1 MNRGRDHPKGGNM
14 MQRFDNVAF
23 KATKTDEGFIRDT
36 PIVGRTGILVY
47 RNADGTERKE
57 YRPPEEAF
65 AADSLA
71 SLMGKPITIGHKAF
85 VTAGNAAQVAPVGSV
100 LSEGRQD
107 GNNIK
112 ADIVI
117 YNLDTASRE
126 LSCGYTLDLDET
138 PGTTPQG
145 EHYDAIQRNIQYNH
159 LAIVPKGRAGIARL
173 NMDGSQVVDDDS
185 EVKEANKM
193 AEMTK
198 IRLDSGI
205 EYECAPEV
213 KVEIEKMRKDSAE
226 AKKEFDKL
234 QAKFDALD
242 AELKKE
248 QEGRKADAEKA
259 KANFDEA
266 IKARV
271 ELLKVAEAHKV
282 ANADSMT
289 DTEIK
294 TAVIK
299 AVRGDAINLDGKSA
313 DYIEAAYDMA
323 KADVKQH
330 EDGMAEQRKATQSHD
345 DEGAQGGA
353 QNNDAADDPEAAY
366 QKLIEAERHMYEK
379 GRE

>member
-1 MNRGRDHPKGGNM
+1 
-14 MQRFDNVAF
+14 MQRFDQVTFA
-23 KATKTDEGFIRDT
+23 ATKTAEGFIRDT

-47 RNADGTERKE
+47 RNADGTERRE

-65 AADSLA
+65 KADSLA
-71 SLMGKPITIGHKAF
+71 SLQGKPITIGHKAF
-85 VTAGNAAQVAPVGSV
+85 VTSGNAAQVAPVGSV
-100 LSEGRQD
+100 LSAGRQD
-107 GNNIK
+107 GNNIV
-112 ADIVI
+112 ADIVV
-117 YNLDTASRE
+117 YNLDTDSRE
-126 LSCGYTLDLDET
+126 LSCGYTLTLDEKPGIT
-138 PGTTPQG
+138 PDGQR
-145 EHYDAIQRNIQYNH
+145 YDAVQRNIVYNH
-159 LAIVPKGRAGIARL
+159 LAIVPQGRAGVARL
-173 NMDGSQVVDDDS
+173 NMDGSQVIDDEDNS
-185 EVKEANKM
+185 KEDNKM

-213 KVEIEKMRKDSAE
+213 KVEIEKMRKDSAD
-226 AKKEFDKL
+226 AKKGFDKL
-234 QAKFDALD
+234 QAKYDALE
-242 AELKKE
+242 AELAKE
-248 QEGRKADAEKA
+248 KEGRKADAEAA
-259 KANFDEA
+259 KANFDAA

-271 ELLKVAEAHKV
+271 DLLKVAEAHKV

-330 EDGMAEQRKATQSHD
+330 EDGMAEQRKATQTHD
-345 DEGAQGGA
+345 DEA
-353 QNNDAADDPEAAY
+353 QNNDAADDPEVAY
-366 QKLIEAERHMYEK
+366 AKLIEAERHMYEK

>member
-1 MNRGRDHPKGGNM
+1 

-23 KATKTDEGFIRDT
+23 KATKTAEGFIRDT
-36 PIVGRTGILVY
+36 PIVGRTGILLY
-47 RNADGTERKE
+47 RNADGTERRE

-65 AADSLA
+65 KADSLE
-71 SLMGKPITIGHKAF
+71 SLQGKPITIGHKAF

-100 LSEGRQD
+100 LSAGRQD
-107 GNNIK
+107 GNTIR

-117 YNLDTASRE
+117 YNLDTSARE

-138 PGTTPQG
+138 PGTTPEG
-145 EHYDAIQRNIQYNH
+145 EHYDAIQRNIIYNH
-159 LAIVPKGRAGIARL
+159 CAIVPKGRAGIARL
-173 NMDGSQVVDDDS
+173 NMDGEQVIDD
-185 EVKEANKM
+185 EEQEEEQKM

-198 IRLDSGI
+198 VRLDSGI
-205 EYECAPEV
+205 EYDCAPEV
-213 KVEIEKMRKDSAE
+213 KVAIEKMNKDSAD
-226 AKKEFDKL
+226 AKKAYDTL
-234 QAKFDALD
+234 QAQFDALD

-248 QEGRKADAEKA
+248 KEGRKADAEKA
-259 KANFDEA
+259 KANFDA
-266 IKARV
+266 AVKARV
-271 ELLKVAEAHKV
+271 ELLDVAEAHKV

-345 DEGAQGGA
+345 DEGAQ
-353 QNNDAADDPEAAY
+353 NNDAEDDPEAAY
-366 QKLIEAERHMYEK
+366 AKLVAAEREMYMK

>member
-1 MNRGRDHPKGGNM
+1 MSKRRDPPKEGHT
-14 MQRFDNVAF
+14 MQRFDQVTFA
-23 KATKTDEGFIRDT
+23 ATKTAEGFIRDT
-36 PIVGRTGILVY
+36 PIVGRAGILVY

-65 AADSLA
+65 KADSLA
-71 SLMGKPITIGHKAF
+71 SLQGKPITVGHKAY

-100 LSEGRQD
+100 LSAGRQD
-107 GNNIK
+107 GNNIV
-112 ADIVI
+112 ADIVV
-117 YNLDTASRE
+117 YNLDTNARE

-159 LAIVPKGRAGIARL
+159 VAIVPKGRAGIARL
-173 NMDGSQVVDDDS
+173 NMDGSQVID
-185 EVKEANKM
+185 EENPKEDKKM

-213 KVEIEKMRKDSAE
+213 KVEIEKMRKDSAD

-234 QAKFDALD
+234 QAKYDALD

-248 QEGRKADAEKA
+248 KEGRKADAEKA

-299 AVRGDAINLDGKSA
+299 AVRGDAINLEGKSA

-345 DEGAQGGA
+345 DEA

-366 QKLIEAERHMYEK
+366 AKLIEAERHMYEK

>member
-1 MNRGRDHPKGGNM
+1 
-14 MQRFDNVAF
+14 MQRFDNVTFA
-23 KATKTDEGFIRDT
+23 ATKTAEGFIRDT
-36 PIVGRTGILVY
+36 PIVGRAGILLY
-47 RNADGTERKE
+47 RNADGTEHRE

-65 AADSLA
+65 KADSLA

-85 VTAGNAAQVAPVGSV
+85 VTAGNAAQVAPIGSV
-100 LSEGRQD
+100 LSAGRQD
-107 GNNIK
+107 GDTIR

-117 YNLDTASRE
+117 YNLDTNARE

-145 EHYDAIQRNIQYNH
+145 EHYEAIQRNITYNH
-159 LAIVPKGRAGIARL
+159 LAIVPKGRAGVARL
-173 NMDGSQVVDDDS
+173 NMDGSQVID
-185 EVKEANKM
+185 EEEQKEEQKM

-198 IRLDSGI
+198 VRLDSGI
-205 EYECAPEV
+205 EYDCAPEV
-213 KVEIEKMRKDSAE
+213 KVAIEKMRKDSAE
-226 AKKEFDKL
+226 MKKEADKL
-234 QAKFDALD
+234 QAKYDALD

-259 KANFDEA
+259 KANFDAA
-266 IKARV
+266 IKTRV

-299 AVRGDAINLDGKSA
+299 AVRGDAINLKGKSA

-330 EDGMAEQRKATQSHD
+330 EDGMAEQRKATQTHD
-345 DEGAQGGA
+345 DGAQS
-353 QNNDAADDPEAAY
+353 NDEGDSPEVAY
-366 QKLIEAERHMYEK
+366 AKLIEAERHMYMK

>member
-1 MNRGRDHPKGGNM
+1 M

-23 KATKTDEGFIRDT
+23 KATKTAEGFIRDT

-65 AADSLA
+65 KADSLA
-71 SLMGKPITIGHKAF
+71 SFLGKPITIGHKAF

-107 GNNIK
+107 GNNII

-117 YNLDTASRE
+117 YNLDTNARE

-138 PGTTPQG
+138 PGTTPEG
-145 EHYDAIQRNIQYNH
+145 EHYDAIQRNIRVNH
-159 LAIVPKGRAGIARL
+159 IAIVPKGRAGVARL
-173 NMDGSQVVDDDS
+173 NMDGEQVL
-185 EVKEANKM
+185 EEEQKEEQKM

-198 IRLDSGI
+198 VRLDSGI
-205 EYECAPEV
+205 EYDCAPEV
-213 KVEIEKMRKDSAE
+213 KVAIEKMNKDSAD
-226 AKKEFDKL
+226 AKKAYDTL
-234 QAKFDALD
+234 QAKFDALE
-242 AELKKE
+242 AELAKE
-248 QEGRKADAEKA
+248 KEGRKADAEKA
-259 KANFDEA
+259 KANFDAA

-282 ANADSMT
+282 ADADSMT

-345 DEGAQGGA
+345 DEA
-353 QNNDAADDPEAAY
+353 QNNDGDDPEAAY
-366 QKLIEAERHMYEK
+366 AKLIEAERHMYEK

>member
-1 MNRGRDHPKGGNM
+1 MNRGRDRPKGGHI

-23 KATKTDEGFIRDT
+23 TATKTAEGFIRDT
-36 PIVGRTGILVY
+36 PIVGRTGILLY
-47 RNADGTERKE
+47 RNADGSERRE

-65 AADSLA
+65 RADSLA
-71 SLMGKPITIGHKAF
+71 SLQGKPITIGHKAF

-100 LSEGRQD
+100 LSAGRQD
-107 GNNIK
+107 GNNII
-112 ADIVI
+112 ADIVV
-117 YNLDTASRE
+117 YNLDTDSRE
-126 LSCGYTLDLDET
+126 LSCGYTLTLDET
-138 PGTTPQG
+138 PGTTPEG
-145 EHYDAIQRNIQYNH
+145 EHYDAIQRNIVYNH
-159 LAIVPKGRAGIARL
+159 LAIVPQGRAGIARL
-173 NMDGSQVVDDDS
+173 NMDGEQVIDD
-185 EVKEANKM
+185 EEQEEEQKM

-198 IRLDSGI
+198 VRLDSGI
-205 EYECAPEV
+205 EYDCAPEV

-226 AKKEFDKL
+226 QAKAYDTL
-234 QAKFDALD
+234 QAQFDALD

-248 QEGRKADAEKA
+248 KEGRKADAEKA

-271 ELLKVAEAHKV
+271 DLLKVAEAHKV

-330 EDGMAEQRKATQSHD
+330 EDGMAEQRRATQSHD
-345 DEGAQGGA
+345 DEGAQ
-353 QNNDAADDPEAAY
+353 NNDAEDDPEAAY
-366 QKLIEAERHMYEK
+366 AKLVAAEREMYMK

>member
-1 MNRGRDHPKGGNM
+1 

-47 RNADGTERKE
+47 RNADGTERRE

-65 AADSLA
+65 NADSLA
-71 SLMGKPITIGHKAF
+71 SLMGKPITIGHKAM
-85 VTAGNAAQVAPVGSV
+85 VNAGNAAQVAPVGSV
-100 LSEGRQD
+100 LSAGRQD
-107 GNNIK
+107 GNAIR

-117 YNLDTASRE
+117 YNLDTSARE
-126 LSCGYTLDLDET
+126 LSCGYSLNLDET
-138 PGTTPQG
+138 PGTTPEG
-145 EHYDAIQRNIQYNH
+145 EHYDAIQRDIVYNH
-159 LAIVPKGRAGIARL
+159 IAIVPQGRAGIARL
-173 NMDGSQVVDDDS
+173 NMDGSQIIDD
-185 EVKEANKM
+185 ETKEDKNM

-226 AKKEFDKL
+226 KAKAYDTL
-234 QAKFDALD
+234 QAKFDALE
-242 AELKKE
+242 AELAKE
-248 QEGRKADAEKA
+248 KEGRKADADAA

-266 IKARV
+266 IKTRV

-323 KADVKQH
+323 KADIKQH
-330 EDGMAEQRKATQSHD
+330 EDGMAEQRKATQTHD
-345 DEGAQGGA
+345 DEA
-353 QNNDAADDPEAAY
+353 QNNDEGDSPEEAY
-366 QKLIEAERHMYEK
+366 AKLIEAERHMYEK
-379 GRE
+379 GRD

>member
-1 MNRGRDHPKGGNM
+1 
-14 MQRFDNVAF
+14 MQRFDNVTFA
-23 KATKTDEGFIRDT
+23 ATKTAEGFIRDT

-57 YRPPEEAF
+57 YRPPDEAF
-65 AADSLA
+65 KADSLA

-100 LSEGRQD
+100 LSAGRQD
-107 GNNIK
+107 GNNII
-112 ADIVI
+112 ADIVV
-117 YNLDTASRE
+117 YNLDTDSRE
-126 LSCGYTLDLDET
+126 LSCGYTLDLDEKPGIT
-138 PGTTPQG
+138 PDGQ
-145 EHYDAIQRNIQYNH
+145 HYDAVQRNIVYNH
-159 LAIVPKGRAGIARL
+159 LAIVPQGRAGVARL
-173 NMDGSQVVDDDS
+173 NMDGEQVID
-185 EVKEANKM
+185 EEEQKEEQKM

-198 IRLDSGI
+198 VRLDSGI
-205 EYECAPEV
+205 EYDCAPEV

-226 AKKEFDKL
+226 MKKESDKL
-234 QAKFDALD
+234 QAKYDALE

-259 KANFDEA
+259 KVNFDEA
-266 IKARV
+266 VKARV
-271 ELLKVAEAHKV
+271 ELLDVAEAHKV

-330 EDGMAEQRKATQSHD
+330 EDGMAEQRKATQTHD
-345 DEGAQGGA
+345 DKGA

-366 QKLIEAERHMYEK
+366 AKLIEAERHMYEK
-379 GRE
+379 GRD

>member
-47 RNADGTERKE
+47 RNADGTERRE

-65 AADSLA
+65 KADSLA

-100 LSEGRQD
+100 LSAGRQD
-107 GNNIK
+107 GNNIV
-112 ADIVI
+112 ADIVV
-117 YNLDTASRE
+117 YNLDTNARE

-145 EHYDAIQRNIQYNH
+145 EHYDAIQRNITYNH
-159 LAIVPKGRAGIARL
+159 VAIVPRGRAGIARL
-173 NMDGSQVVDDDS
+173 NMDGSEVVDEDS

-226 AKKEFDKL
+226 AKKEADKL
-234 QAKFDALD
+234 QAKFDALE
-242 AELKKE
+242 AELAKE
-248 QEGRKADAEKA
+248 KEGRKADAEKA

-266 IKARV
+266 IKTRV

-299 AVRGDAINLDGKSA
+299 AVRGDAINLEGKSA

-330 EDGMAEQRKATQSHD
+330 EDGMAEQRKATQTHD
-345 DEGAQGGA
+345 EGA
-353 QNNDAADDPEAAY
+353 QNNDAEDDPEAAY
-366 QKLIEAERHMYEK
+366 AKLVAAEREMYMK

>member
-1 MNRGRDHPKGGNM
+1 
-14 MQRFDNVAF
+14 MQRFDSVTFA
-23 KATKTDEGFIRDT
+23 ATKTAEGFIRDT
-36 PIVGRTGILVY
+36 PIVGRAGILLY

-57 YRPPEEAF
+57 YRPPDEAF
-65 AADSLA
+65 KADSLA

-85 VTAGNAAQVAPVGSV
+85 VTAGNAAKVAPVGSV
-100 LSEGRQD
+100 LSAGRQD
-107 GNNIK
+107 GNNIV

-117 YNLDTASRE
+117 YNLDTKARE

-138 PGTTPQG
+138 PGTTPEG
-145 EHYDAIQRNIQYNH
+145 EHYDAIQRNIVYNH
-159 LAIVPKGRAGIARL
+159 LAICNHGRAGVARL
-173 NMDGSQVVDDDS
+173 NMDGEQVID
-185 EVKEANKM
+185 EEEQKEEQKM

-205 EYECAPEV
+205 EYDCAPEV

-226 AKKEFDKL
+226 MKKESDKL
-234 QAKFDALD
+234 QAKFDALE

-248 QEGRKADAEKA
+248 KEGRKADAEKA

-266 IKARV
+266 VKARV

-330 EDGMAEQRKATQSHD
+330 EDGMAEQRKATQTHD
-345 DEGAQGGA
+345 DDA

-366 QKLIEAERHMYEK
+366 AKLIEAERHMYEK

>member
-1 MNRGRDHPKGGNM
+1 MSKRRDPPREGHT
-14 MQRFDNVAF
+14 MQRFDQVTFA
-23 KATKTDEGFIRDT
+23 ATKTAEGFIRAT

-47 RNADGTERKE
+47 RNADGTERRE

-100 LSEGRQD
+100 LSAGRQD
-107 GNNIK
+107 GNAIR

-117 YNLDTASRE
+117 YNLDTNARE

-138 PGTTPQG
+138 PGTTPEG
-145 EHYDAIQRNIQYNH
+145 EHYDAIQRNIVYNH
-159 LAIVPKGRAGIARL
+159 LAICNRGRAGIARL
-173 NMDGSQVVDDDS
+173 NMDGSQVID
-185 EVKEANKM
+185 EENPKEDKKM

-213 KVEIEKMRKDSAE
+213 KVEIEKMRKDSAD
-226 AKKEFDKL
+226 AKREHDKL
-234 QAKFDALD
+234 QAKFDALE
-242 AELKKE
+242 AELAKE
-248 QEGRKADAEKA
+248 KEGRKADAEKA

-313 DYIEAAYDMA
+313 DYIEAAFDMA
-323 KADVKQH
+323 KADIKQH

-345 DEGAQGGA
+345 DEA
-353 QNNDAADDPEAAY
+353 QNNDAEDDPEAAY
-366 QKLIEAERHMYEK
+366 AKLIEAERHMYEK

>member
-1 MNRGRDHPKGGNM
+1 

-23 KATKTDEGFIRDT
+23 KATKTAEGFIRDT

-65 AADSLA
+65 KADSLA
-71 SLMGKPITIGHKAF
+71 SLQGKPITIGHKAY

-100 LSEGRQD
+100 LSAGRQD
-107 GNNIK
+107 GNNIV
-112 ADIVI
+112 ADIVV
-117 YNLDTASRE
+117 YNLDTDSRE
-126 LSCGYTLDLDET
+126 LSCGYTLTLDET
-138 PGTTPQG
+138 PGVTPDGQ
-145 EHYDAIQRNIQYNH
+145 HYDAVQRNITYNH

-173 NMDGSQVVDDDS
+173 NMDGEQVID
-185 EVKEANKM
+185 EEEQKEDNKM

-198 IRLDSGI
+198 VRLDSGI
-205 EYECAPEV
+205 EYDCAPEV

-226 AKKEFDKL
+226 AKKDYDTL
-234 QAKFDALD
+234 QAKFDALE

-248 QEGRKADAEKA
+248 QEGRKADADAA

-266 IKARV
+266 VKARV

-282 ANADSMT
+282 VNADSMT

-330 EDGMAEQRKATQSHD
+330 EDGMAEQRKATQTHD
-345 DEGAQGGA
+345 DGA

-366 QKLIEAERHMYEK
+366 AKLIEAERHMYEK

>member
-1 MNRGRDHPKGGNM
+1 
-14 MQRFDNVAF
+14 MQRFDQVTFA
-23 KATKTDEGFIRDT
+23 ATKTAEGFIRDT
-36 PIVGRTGILVY
+36 PVVGRTGILVY
-47 RNADGTERKE
+47 RNADGTERRE

-65 AADSLA
+65 KADSLA
-71 SLMGKPITIGHKAF
+71 SLQGKPITIGHKAF
-85 VTAGNAAQVAPVGSV
+85 VTAGNAAKVAPVGSV
-100 LSEGRQD
+100 LSAGRQD
-107 GNNIK
+107 GNAIR

-117 YNLDTASRE
+117 YNLDTNARE
-126 LSCGYTLDLDET
+126 LSCGYSLNLDET
-138 PGTTPQG
+138 PGTTPEG
-145 EHYDAIQRNIQYNH
+145 EHYDAIQRDIRYNH
-159 LAIVPKGRAGIARL
+159 LAICPKGRAGIARL